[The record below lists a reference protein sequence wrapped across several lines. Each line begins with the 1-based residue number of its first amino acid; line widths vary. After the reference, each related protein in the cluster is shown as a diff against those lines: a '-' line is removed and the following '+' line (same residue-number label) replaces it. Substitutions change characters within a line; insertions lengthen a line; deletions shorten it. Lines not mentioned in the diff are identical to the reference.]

1 MTLFFVVVVVVK
13 KKRAKGVKSNGTYVG
28 TRVKVHAK
36 RWGRGKKKKKR
47 KKTGNNQYRTKHQ
60 KFLN

>member
-1 MTLFFVVVVVVK
+1 MTFFVAVVVK

-36 RWGRGKKKKKR
+36 RWGRGKKKKKKR
-47 KKTGNNQYRTKHQ
+47 KTGNNQYRTKHQ
-60 KFLN
+60 